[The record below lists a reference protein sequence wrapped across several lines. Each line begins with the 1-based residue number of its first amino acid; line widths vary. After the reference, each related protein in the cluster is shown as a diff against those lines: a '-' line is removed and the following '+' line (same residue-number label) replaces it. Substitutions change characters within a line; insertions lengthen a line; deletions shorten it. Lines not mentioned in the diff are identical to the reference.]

1 MAETRG
7 LLIIDLQYGFSP
19 DLDLVESVR
28 DVATNYPVVV
38 ATRFAPPPDQ
48 NPVAIQ
54 VAADGVIDVGHDLI
68 IERPGYGL
76 NAPAIDALQSF
87 SEITE
92 WDLVGS
98 RTGVCL
104 LACAFS
110 LSDASIPFH
119 WSGPFAYWKS
129 KNRIL
134 CPDQIFRRHESGPDS
149 LLQSNRTGEAPG
161 RDSVGP
167 N

>member
-19 DLDLVESVR
+19 DPDLVESVR

-48 NPVAIQ
+48 NPVTIQ

-119 WSGPFAYWKS
+119 IVRPF
-129 KNRIL
+129 RIL
-134 CPDQIFRRHESGPDS
+134 EPEPVCEAVDQI
-149 LLQSNRTGEAPG
+149 LQQHFN
-161 RDSVGP
+161 V
-167 N
+167 